1 MIYELS
7 GDILLSGAKVIAQ
20 GVAPN
25 DDFHHGL
32 ALQLRERMPAMY
44 KDFRH
49 FCQTSHPKSGGLWT
63 WMSSDGHFIVNLF
76 TQEAAYAH
84 GSKPGDAS
92 LSHVNHSLHALRTL
106 AGKEKFASLALPRLA
121 CGVNG
126 LEWNEVK
133 PLIEKQ
139 LGDLNIPIYIYTQ
152 YHKGIKA
159 SEPEGK

>member
-1 MIYELS
+1 MIHELS
-7 GDILLSGAKVIAQ
+7 GDILLSGAKAIAQ

-25 DDFHHGL
+25 DDFRHGL

-49 FCQTSHPKSGGLWT
+49 YCQTQHPKSGGLWT

-92 LSHVNHSLHALRTL
+92 LSHVNHALHALRAL
-106 AGKEKFASLALPRLA
+106 VEKEQLPSLALPRLA
-121 CGVNG
+121 CGVTG
-126 LEWNEVK
+126 LEWDDVK
-133 PLIEKQ
+133 PLIDKH
-139 LGDLNIPIYIYTQ
+139 LGDLGIPVYVYANYQ
-152 YHKGIKA
+152 KGIKA
-159 SEPEGK
+159 NEAK

>member
-49 FCQTSHPKSGGLWT
+49 FCQTTHPKPGGLWT
-63 WMSSDGHFIVNLF
+63 WMSSDSHFIVNLF

-92 LSHVNHSLHALRTL
+92 LSHVNHALHALRSL
-106 AGKEKFASLALPRLA
+106 VEKEKFPSLALPRLA
-121 CGVNG
+121 CGVTG
-126 LEWNEVK
+126 LEWSEVK
-133 PLIEKQ
+133 PLIDKQ
-139 LGDLNIPIYIYTQ
+139 LGDLSIPVYIYANYQ
-152 YHKGIKA
+152 KGIKA
-159 SEPEGK
+159 SEPK